1 MFAATRFLSKGPA
14 RFSALQKSM
23 TTASKPTSS
32 YKEKTFAQ
40 NWLSDSGAYPVMGVI
55 VFAVAFCSGAM
66 IYFTATHPD
75 SRVSKVSRKSIF
87 R

>member
-1 MFAATRFLSKGPA
+1 
-14 RFSALQKSM
+14 
-23 TTASKPTSS
+23 
-32 YKEKTFAQ
+32 
-40 NWLSDSGAYPVMGVI
+40 MGVI

-87 R
+87 RGELRGQNFQD